1 MSDFKR
7 LRKLAEGMRILYV
20 EDDPTIRKEMHDFLS
35 RFFPVVDLAG
45 DGEAGLKRFREGEY
59 DIVISDINM
68 PLMNGIEMARAILTE
83 QPEQSIVII
92 SAYNEQEHLMRLI
105 NIGIEYY
112 LLKPIDTAQLASVL
126 CNIAESRHNRLL
138 AQSHYEA
145 LQQQVKETSEELQ
158 KQHYIDSMTRLPN
171 LRSMMEELKQVAEA
185 RKDFVI
191 LILIDID
198 RLQYINEL
206 YSTEAGNQLL
216 IQFADFLNGFAE
228 AQNYRV
234 YRASGDQFVLMEHL
248 PYIDT
253 DKYEKELESLRDKVH
268 TLKVYLSEAEQPIS
282 IDVTIGMFLGE
293 EKPYEH
299 AEMALRYAK
308 ESNKQFAVYNTL
320 IDTSEQIKNDL
331 VWKEK
336 IKDAIRQ
343 DRVIPVYQPIV
354 DQTGDIVKYE
364 SLMRII
370 ETRNDKLHLISP
382 LFFLDTAVVRK
393 QYLSLSNTLV
403 GKVLKEA
410 LESGHTFS
418 INLSYEDIADK
429 NFQQYLLEEITSK
442 GIGEQIIF
450 EITESETIK
459 DYTIFNGFVKKARRL
474 GIRIAIDDFGSG
486 YSNFKYILEMNPDFV
501 KIDGSLIKNIDT
513 DPHALVLTRAIT
525 RFCHELHITVIA
537 EYVHSEMIFNILKG
551 FGVDEFQGYYF
562 YQPMEKI

>member
-1 MSDFKR
+1 MTDFQR
-7 LRKLAEGMRILYV
+7 LRNLAKEMSVLYV
-20 EDDPTIRKEMHDFLS
+20 EDDFAIREEMRDFLT
-35 RFFPVVDLAG
+35 RFFPVVDLAN
-45 DGEAGLKRFREGEY
+45 DGEAGLKRYRDGSY

-68 PLMNGIEMARAILTE
+68 PRMNGIELAGAILAE
-83 QPEQSIVII
+83 HPEQSLVII
-92 SAYNEQEHLMRLI
+92 SAYNEQEQLMQLI

-112 LLKPIDTAQLASVL
+112 VLKPIDTEQLASVL
-126 CNIAESRHNRLL
+126 CKIAESHHNRLL

-145 LQQQVKETSEELQ
+145 LQQKVRETSEKLKE
-158 KQHYIDSMTRLPN
+158 QHYIDSMTGLPN
-171 LRSMMEELKQVAEA
+171 LRRLMEEIKKVTAE
-185 RKDFVI
+185 RKDFTI

-206 YSTEAGNQLL
+206 YGTEAGNEVLT
-216 IQFADFLNGFAE
+216 QFADFLNAFTE
-228 AQNYRV
+228 DKSYKV
-234 YRASGDQFVLMEHL
+234 FRASGDQFVLMEHL

-253 DKYEKELESLRDKVH
+253 DKYETDLESLQERVH
-268 TLKVYLSEAEQPIS
+268 SLKIYLHEVDLPIS

-293 EKPYEH
+293 DKPYEH
-299 AEMALRYAK
+299 ADMALRYAK

-336 IKDAIRQ
+336 IKEAIRK

-364 SLMRII
+364 SLMRIS

-403 GKVLKEA
+403 GKVLKQA
-410 LESGHTFS
+410 LETGHTFS
-418 INLSYEDIADK
+418 VNLSYEDIADK
-429 NFQQYLLEEITSK
+429 NFQQFLLQEITSK

-459 DYTIFNGFVKKARRL
+459 DYTIFNDFVKRSRHL

-486 YSNFKYILEMNPDFV
+486 YSNFKYILDMNPDFV
-501 KIDGSLIKNIDT
+501 KIDGSLIKHIDT
-513 DPHALVLTRAIT
+513 DPHAMVLTRAIT
-525 RFCHELHITVIA
+525 RFCHELGITVIA